1 MLSEEFQSVI
11 PSTNIMYPVIKIENL
26 PEAFK
31 KIEIPKAIQL
41 DPAHINLSKES
52 WINEWLESY

>member
-1 MLSEEFQSVI
+1 MISEEFQSVI
-11 PSTNIMYPVIKIENL
+11 PSTNIMYPVIKIKNL

-31 KIEIPKAIQL
+31 QIEIPKAIQL
-41 DPAHINLSKES
+41 DPAYINLSKES